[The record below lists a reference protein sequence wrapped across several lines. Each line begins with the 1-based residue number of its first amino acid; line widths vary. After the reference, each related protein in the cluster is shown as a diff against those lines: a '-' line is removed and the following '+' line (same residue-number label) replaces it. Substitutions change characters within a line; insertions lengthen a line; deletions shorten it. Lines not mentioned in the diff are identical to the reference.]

1 MATLNFYLDK
11 PDKEGKCPIL
21 MTYLA
26 NGKKFRHSVKYK
38 TFPGQ
43 WLTKKQQIRVIEKE
57 DQFVNSHLDSL
68 NSIITD
74 AQKESLLI
82 YNKINFDFVREKFS
96 GALDKK
102 EVKQAGVKQKDF
114 IGYFNEY
121 IEVAAGKIKP
131 LTIKRYIATLNHL
144 LAFRKVK
151 RFELSFERMDSEFY
165 EKFVN
170 YLTVDR
176 NLLNNSV
183 GGYVKVVKSFLN
195 FATDKG
201 YNKTGLQYKKFKV
214 FKEESDLIYLTEAEV
229 MKLVYLEEGMTERL
243 RIVRDNFCFACFTGL
258 RYSDISILK
267 PENIK
272 EGVVLV
278 KTEKTKDFLQ
288 IPLNRFAKEVLA
300 RNNGHLP
307 KLASNQKTNDALKE
321 LGKLAGLNE
330 MVHIIKYRGIEK
342 VEFLEPK
349 YNFIGTHTA
358 RRTFVTLCL
367 EKGMRPEVVMSI
379 TGHKDYKSFKK
390 YIKLTDKV
398 KSVEMN
404 KIWETNLFVA

>member
-1 MATLNFYLDK
+1 
-11 PDKEGKCPIL
+11 

-43 WLTKKQQIRVIEKE
+43 WLTKKQQIKVIEKE
-57 DQFVNSHLDSL
+57 DQFINSHLDGL

-82 YNKINFDFVREKFS
+82 YNQINYEFVREKFYE
-96 GALDKK
+96 ALDKK
-102 EVKQAGVKQKDF
+102 ETKQTAVKQKDF

-121 IEVAAGKIKP
+121 IIAAEGKIKP

-151 RFELSFERMDSEFY
+151 RYELGFERMNSEFY

-170 YLTVDR
+170 YLTVER

-201 YNKTGLQYKKFKV
+201 YNKAGLQFKKFKV
-214 FKEESDLIYLTEAEV
+214 FKEESDLIYLTEDEV
-229 MKLVYLEEGMTERL
+229 MKLVYVEEGMTERL
-243 RIVRDNFCFACFTGL
+243 SIVRDNFCFACFTGL

-267 PENIK
+267 PENVK
-272 EGVVLV
+272 EDCLLI
-278 KTEKTKDFLQ
+278 KTEKTRDFLQ
-288 IPLNRFAKEVLA
+288 IPLNRFAKSILA

-321 LGKLAGLNE
+321 LGKLATINE
-330 MVHIIKYRGIEK
+330 MIHIVKYRCVDK

-349 YNFIGTHTA
+349 YNFHRYAYCQAHICNALPGKRHEA
-358 RRTFVTLCL
+358 GSGH
-367 EKGMRPEVVMSI
+367 EHYRPQ
-379 TGHKDYKSFKK
+379 G
-390 YIKLTDKV
+390 L
-398 KSVEMN
+398 
-404 KIWETNLFVA
+404 